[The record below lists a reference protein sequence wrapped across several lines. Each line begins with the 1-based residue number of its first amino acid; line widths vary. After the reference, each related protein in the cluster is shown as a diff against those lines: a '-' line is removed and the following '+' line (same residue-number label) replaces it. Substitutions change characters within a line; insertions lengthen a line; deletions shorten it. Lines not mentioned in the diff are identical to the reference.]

1 MNTSIY
7 NISGKEKGKI
17 ELPAYFETKVSPSL
31 LHQVVVGYQANQR
44 SGTHSTKTRGE
55 VSGGGAKPWKQ
66 KGTGNARAGSNRS
79 PLWRKGGIIFGPRP
93 KDYSQKIS
101 KQKRNLALKMAL
113 STKLQGNGIIVLDS
127 LKIEEAKTK
136 KVAEILKNLKI
147 NGSKVLL
154 VLEKAEEKLRL
165 ASRNIQGLVIKEAK
179 SINAYEVMWA
189 DKMLFTEGAIEA
201 LKKIEEGTEVK

>member
-1 MNTSIY
+1 
-7 NISGKEKGKI
+7 
-17 ELPAYFETKVSPSL
+17 
-31 LHQVVVGYQANQR
+31 VGYLANQR

-93 KDYSQKIS
+93 KDYSHRIS

-113 STKLQGNGIIVLDS
+113 STKLHLNGIVVLDS
-127 LKIEEAKTK
+127 FKIEEVKTK
-136 KVAEILKNLKI
+136 KVVEILKNLKI

-154 VLEKAEEKLRL
+154 VVEKAEEKLRL
-165 ASRNIQGLVIKEAK
+165 ASRNIPDLVIIEAK
-179 SINAYEVMWA
+179 NMNAYEVMWA
-189 DKMLFTEGAIEA
+189 DKIIFTEDAIEA
-201 LKKIEEGTEVK
+201 LKKTKEGIEEK

>member
-1 MNTSIY
+1 MNTVIY

-17 ELPAYFETKVSPSL
+17 ELPGYFETKVSPSL

-113 STKLQGNGIIVLDS
+113 STKLQLNGIVVLDN

-147 NGSKVLL
+147 LGSKVLL
-154 VLEKAEEKLRL
+154 VLEKSEEKLRL
-165 ASRNIQGLVIKEAK
+165 ASRNIPDLVIKEAK
-179 SINAYEVMWA
+179 NMNAYEVMWA
-189 DKMLFTEGAIEA
+189 DKILFTEAAIEM
-201 LKKIEEGTEVK
+201 LKKLNEGTEEE

>member
-1 MNTSIY
+1 MNTAIY
-7 NISGKEKGKI
+7 NVSGKEKGKI
-17 ELPAYFETKVSPSL
+17 ELPEYFEIKVKPNL

-113 STKLQGNGIIVLDS
+113 STKLQLNGIVVLDEI
-127 LKIEEAKTK
+127 KIEEIKTK

-147 NGSKVLL
+147 NGSKV
-154 VLEKAEEKLRL
+154 VLIVEKSENKLRL
-165 ASRNIQGLVIKEAK
+165 ASRNIPNLVITEAK
-179 SINAYEVMWA
+179 NMNAYEVMWA
-189 DKMLFTEGAIEA
+189 DTLLFTEGAIA
-201 LKKIEEGTEVK
+201 VLKKISEAIEEK